1 MIEFYVIG
9 ALITGACLWAK
20 SKPSDEA
27 GEWMMFL
34 ALVFAWPV
42 LLAFVIYS
50 LVRRNA

>member
-9 ALITGACLWAK
+9 ALITGAYLWAK
-20 SKPSDEA
+20 SKPSAEA

-34 ALVFAWPV
+34 ALIFAWPV
-42 LLAFVIYS
+42 FLAFMVYT